1 MQNEQDEKVW
11 KFDHVKEIMDLWY
24 ELFFFKACMFID
36 CGNPQSHMTEKQ
48 AREYAQKEM
57 KKRFPKSNMEFK

>member
-1 MQNEQDEKVW
+1 
-11 KFDHVKEIMDLWY
+11 MDLWY

-36 CGNPQSHMTEKQ
+36 YGNPQPHVTEKQ